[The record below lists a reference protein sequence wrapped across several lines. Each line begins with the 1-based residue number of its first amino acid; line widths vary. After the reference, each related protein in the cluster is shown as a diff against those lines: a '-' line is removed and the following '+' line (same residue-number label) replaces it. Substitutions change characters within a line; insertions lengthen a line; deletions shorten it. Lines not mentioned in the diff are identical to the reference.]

1 MTLEL
6 KQFLED
12 LQYVYQYS
20 PRTVDSYRRDIEK
33 FYSFIFKEGS
43 SITNVDNI
51 IIRNFLSEELASGIT
66 PRSCARRLSAL
77 KHYFKYLKQ
86 KGYIEKNPFVLIK
99 TPKKAVRFP
108 NALYVEDIDKL
119 LNANMERT
127 DKLKVRDQ
135 AIIELLY
142 ASGVRA
148 SELVNIEYK
157 DIDARSRT
165 IRIIGK
171 GNKERIV
178 PFSKT
183 CRAAMQQ
190 YEKESRPELLEH
202 NKTEY
207 NVDYYFLN
215 ANGKKLTVRG
225 LEYILKE
232 IESKTGLFLSLHPHK
247 LRHTFATHLLEGGA
261 DLRVIQ
267 ELLGHESLNTT
278 QVYTHITQE
287 GLKNQ
292 FETYHPKAKK
302 NSK

>member
-6 KQFLED
+6 KEFLED
-12 LQYVYQYS
+12 LQYAYQYS
-20 PRTVDSYRRDIEK
+20 SRTVDSYRRDIEK
-33 FYSFIFKEGS
+33 FYAFIFKEGS
-43 SITNVDNI
+43 SINEVDNI
-51 IIRNFLSEELASGIT
+51 VIRNFLSDELASGIS

-77 KHYFKYLKQ
+77 RHYFKYLKQ
-86 KGYIEKNPFVLIK
+86 KEYIDRNPFVLIK
-99 TPKKAVRFP
+99 SPKKAVRFP
-108 NALYVEDIDKL
+108 DTLYLEDVNKL
-119 LNANMERT
+119 LDANMERT

-135 AIIELLY
+135 AILELLY

-148 SELVNIEYK
+148 SELVNIQFR

-178 PFSKT
+178 PFSRTCKT
-183 CRAAMQQ
+183 AMQQ

-202 NKTEY
+202 NKLEY

-225 LEYILKE
+225 LEFILKE
-232 IESKTGLFLSLHPHK
+232 VESKTGLFLSLHPHK

-261 DLRVIQ
+261 NLREIQ
-267 ELLGHESLNTT
+267 ELLGHKSLNTT
-278 QVYTHITQE
+278 QVYTHVTQE

-292 FETYHPKAKK
+292 FEAYHPKAKK

>member
-108 NALYVEDIDKL
+108 DALYVEDIDKL

-127 DKLKVRDQ
+127 DKLKARDQ
-135 AIIELLY
+135 AIIELMY
-142 ASGVRA
+142 YSGIRA
-148 SELVNIEYK
+148 AELVNLKIQDVDLNRNLMK
-157 DIDARSRT
+157 IM
-165 IRIIGK
+165 GK
-171 GNKERIV
+171 GRKQRNV
-178 PFSKT
+178 PFTSDCQKSIKT
-183 CRAAMQQ
+183 NGGPMVFGF
-190 YEKESRPELLEH
+190 H
-202 NKTEY
+202 
-207 NVDYYFLN
+207 YF
-215 ANGKKLTVRG
+215 
-225 LEYILKE
+225 I
-232 IESKTGLFLSLHPHK
+232 
-247 LRHTFATHLLEGGA
+247 
-261 DLRVIQ
+261 
-267 ELLGHESLNTT
+267 
-278 QVYTHITQE
+278 
-287 GLKNQ
+287 
-292 FETYHPKAKK
+292 
-302 NSK
+302 